1 MKQTSSDSSKKNQ
14 QLIDQFDYLGNAAS
28 AQDCTGLIPWLPSS
42 SFELESYEEVCRYQS
57 PAAYLKQKDAS
68 GNSHI

>member
-57 PAAYLKQKDAS
+57 PASYLKQKDAS